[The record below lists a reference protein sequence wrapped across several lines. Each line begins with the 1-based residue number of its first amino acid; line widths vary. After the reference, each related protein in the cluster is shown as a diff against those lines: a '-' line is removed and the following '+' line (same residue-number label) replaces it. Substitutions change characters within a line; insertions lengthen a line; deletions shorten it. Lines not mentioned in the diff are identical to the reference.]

1 MKNRLLV
8 ASFALSLALACT
20 PARQVVDRYSSPISK
35 PAVSESLVS
44 TQRSSQPTAELT
56 PKPEQPA
63 PAHPAP
69 ITPKIAPAAQPTPES
84 LPEWAKEAAAT
95 AAAPVEKEKVSPP
108 EASEP
113 ESDDKLV
120 KLMEEM
126 IAEMEADPGPSEL
139 DTVLTSPFPG
149 QVQQIGSVTIE
160 YREPVSTEQHDQE
173 LATIAASPAP
183 KRVRAAALAPATTDN
198 TVARSNEIMRRL
210 YKQQAAGTETTA
222 TPAPTHTAA
231 PDRLD
236 DVAAEVLAVMPEAGR
251 VGITF
256 MRAGTDSNIVFTTPP
271 PAKTTETETARKARP
286 AVNSAEMV
294 LTNGRE
300 VAFDENRL
308 VEWETAIIAR
318 RQGLSPRTSLPTWLL
333 QGLEWLTHAPTS
345 EPGRS
350 LTLMPLFRHME
361 AAGHLNAYQVNSMT
375 DEQVVAA
382 LRLLVEESKSKK
394 KLRGEALPLPVSKG
408 TAPDIQHSFTSTANP
423 MQSTSVPV
431 LAPIHTQQE
440 LAQPLPDVQAL
451 SSRILAETGTR
462 LPAATMQESG
472 LPATSLTASTDES
485 VVFVQSDRY
494 QGMALEA
501 SLETETQ
508 QTFGTTV
515 PTDIEKRIT
524 RRKAYINK
532 LSRVSVRAAYG
543 FSSARSTMNYELPN
557 LEATV
562 ASAANSLKS
571 QYAWVPW
578 GQVDVPVGA
587 PQRQRELNKNG
598 QFFISAGLN
607 IPLGFIE
614 VEAGPG
620 RFSQSAF
627 ALSDFMPPWKGLDMA
642 RTGELMMQRVA
653 SPEAKTA
660 MTFRIGSELERL
672 LPEHLL
678 PKIRLGQ
685 SMSIGFDVSGYYLTS
700 TDMSYRV
707 GVEILDPQ
715 AVPHLEDLFSPI
727 PLISDNTKTQAA
739 TAIVSHVESSLPT
752 YFWLPALKGYGFGA
766 KAYINLNHRLR
777 FAARYHYEQTRG
789 VRLEATDWMPRGP
802 VVKTTF
808 LSFGLETQI

>member
-20 PARQVVDRYSSPISK
+20 PARQVADQYSSPTPK
-35 PAVSESLVS
+35 PAVKESLAT
-44 TQRSSQPTAELT
+44 TQRSPRPTAELT
-56 PKPEQPA
+56 PQTESAKAELPAAPA
-63 PAHPAP
+63 PV
-69 ITPKIAPAAQPTPES
+69 TPKIVPSAQPTPES

-95 AAAPVEKEKVSPP
+95 AATPTEKQTTTPPAELAP
-108 EASEP
+108 EP
-113 ESDDKLV
+113 DDKLV

-126 IAEMEADPGPSEL
+126 IAEMEADSGPSEL
-139 DTVLTSPFPG
+139 DTVMTSPFPG

-160 YREPVSTEQHDQE
+160 YREPASTEQHDQE
-173 LATIAASPAP
+173 LAAIASTPAP
-183 KRVRAAALAPATTDN
+183 KRETAAAPAPTARDN
-198 TVARSNEIMRRL
+198 TAARADEIMRRL
-210 YKQQAAGTETTA
+210 YKQKTARTETAA
-222 TPAPTHTAA
+222 TPATAPA
-231 PDRLD
+231 TPDRLD
-236 DVAAEVLAVMPEAGR
+236 EVAADVLAVMPEQGG

-271 PAKTTETETARKARP
+271 AETETARKVMP
-286 AVNSAEMV
+286 ATSAAEMV
-294 LTNGRE
+294 LANGRE

-308 VEWETAIIAR
+308 VEWETAILAR
-318 RQGLSPRTSLPTWLL
+318 RQGLSPRTVLPTWLL

-345 EPGRS
+345 EPDRS
-350 LTLMPLFRHME
+350 LTLMPLYRHME
-361 AAGHLNAYQVNSMT
+361 AAGHLSAFNVNSMT
-375 DEQVVAA
+375 DEQVITA

-408 TAPDIQHSFTSTANP
+408 TPADIQHSFTSTANP
-423 MQSTSVPV
+423 MQTVPE
-431 LAPIHTQQE
+431 LAPIHTQEE
-440 LAQPLPDVQAL
+440 LAQPLPEVQAL
-451 SSRILAETGTR
+451 SSSILAETGTR
-462 LPAATMQESG
+462 LPVATMQEPG

-485 VVFVQSDRY
+485 VVIVQANRY
-494 QGMALEA
+494 QGMALAA
-501 SLETETQ
+501 SLGTETQ
-508 QTFGTTV
+508 QAFETTA

-562 ASAANSLKS
+562 ANAANALKN

-627 ALSDFMPPWKGLDMA
+627 ALSDFMPPWEGLDMA

-678 PKIRLGQ
+678 PKIRIGK

-700 TDMSYRV
+700 TDLSYRV

-752 YFWLPALKGYGFGA
+752 YFWLPALKGYGLGA

-789 VRLEATDWMPRGP
+789 VQLEATDWMPRGP
-802 VVKTTF
+802 IVKTTF